1 LGIAPRK
8 AQEYIDQYFLRY
20 KGVQHFFDEL
30 LDNARAN
37 EYVETLMNRKR
48 FLPDINAKN
57 QQVRKF
63 AERTAIN
70 APIQG
75 TAADLIKIAMLN
87 IHRRLQAESLKS
99 RMIMQVHDELVFE
112 VPEAELELMSALIKQ
127 EMEGVYTMRVPLK
140 VDVGWGE
147 TWRDAH

>member
-1 LGIAPRK
+1 
-8 AQEYIDQYFLRY
+8 
-20 KGVQHFFDEL
+20 L

-37 EYVETLMNRKR
+37 EYVETLMGRKR
-48 FLPDINAKN
+48 FVPDINAKN

-87 IHRRLQAESLKS
+87 IYPRLQAEGLKS
-99 RMIMQVHDELVFE
+99 HMIMQVHDELVFE
-112 VPEAELELMSALIKQ
+112 VPEKELEIMAKLVRE
-127 EMEGVYTMRVPLK
+127 EMEGVYKMSVPLK
-140 VDVGWGE
+140 VDLKWGE